1 MGALSETEIFD
12 CLATN
17 LRLAAEDA
25 EALATATY
33 RGEVYDRYRRELKLV
48 EGACYQA
55 THWREDARWLVLA
68 KYTAECHE
76 RAGVWLRGWKTET
89 GVRVKPNRGTAHPL
103 FLRLAELLRD
113 FQRKAERLKT
123 MATYKC
129 GMILPVVRPGPHR
142 ETTPV
147 QVALPRGMVERP
159 SGLIVPA

>member
-1 MGALSETEIFD
+1 MGALTEIEIFD

-55 THWREDARWLVLA
+55 MHWREDSRWLMLA
-68 KYTAECHE
+68 KYMAECHE
-76 RAGVWLRGWKTET
+76 RAGTWLRGWKNEN
-89 GVRVKPNRGTAHPL
+89 GVRVKPSMGVAHPL
-103 FLRLAELLRD
+103 FLKLAELLRD
-113 FQRKAERLKT
+113 FQRRAERLKT
-123 MATYKC
+123 MATYRV
-129 GMILPVVRPGPHR
+129 GPIYPEPLVAPHR
-142 ETTPV
+142 ETRPV
-147 QVALPRGMVERP
+147 QVPKGMVLRD